1 MHVLLLKSFLLIIDE
16 GELYILAAE
25 IAIDLDEE
33 EDAIEWLL
41 EIKEE
46 DSTFLQAQ
54 LLLAD
59 LYQLQGLDEVAEDK

>member
-1 MHVLLLKSFLLIIDE
+1 MKSFLLIIDE